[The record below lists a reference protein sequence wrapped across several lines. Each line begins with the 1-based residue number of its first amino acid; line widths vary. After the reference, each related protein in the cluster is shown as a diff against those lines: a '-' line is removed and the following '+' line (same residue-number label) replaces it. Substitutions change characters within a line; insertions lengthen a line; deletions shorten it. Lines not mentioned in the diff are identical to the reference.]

1 MAGYSA
7 RMEPVV
13 IRPAQPSDATDL
25 ARNWIDV
32 ARHYVELDADAFQ
45 LPAADGLVAWFQRLL
60 RRPRSDDAVWL
71 VAEVDGR
78 VVGDVAARLE
88 HPTEDAARQLLRDLD
103 RLRLYVDA
111 LGVAEA
117 YRRRGVGAR
126 LLHAVEEWGRGKGA
140 VRSVLTTYH
149 ASPLSVP
156 FYEQGMGYERRSI
169 VFEKRLD

>member
-1 MAGYSA
+1 
-7 RMEPVV
+7 MESLAV
-13 IRPAQPSDATDL
+13 RPARPSDAADL

-32 ARHYVELDADAFQ
+32 ARHYVELDGDAFQ
-45 LPAADGLVAWFQRLL
+45 VPSADGLVGWFQELL
-60 RRPRSDDAVWL
+60 QRPRSADAVWL

-88 HPTEDAARQLLRDLD
+88 PPTEDAARQSLRDLG
-103 RLRLYVDA
+103 RMRLYVHA
-111 LGVAEA
+111 LGVEEA
-117 YRRRGVGAR
+117 YRRHGVGAR
-126 LLHAVEEWGRGKGA
+126 LMHAVEVWGRERGA

-156 FYEQGMGYERRSI
+156 FYEQRMGYERRSI

>member
-1 MAGYSA
+1 
-7 RMEPVV
+7 MESRVV
-13 IRPAQPSDATDL
+13 RPARPSDASDL

-32 ARHYVELDADAFQ
+32 ARHYAELDADAFRV
-45 LPAADGLVAWFQRLL
+45 PAADGLVGWFEELL
-60 RRPRSDDAVWL
+60 QRPRSEDAVWL

-78 VVGDVAARLE
+78 VVGDVAAHLE
-88 HPTEDAARQLLRDLD
+88 YPSEDAARQLLRDLG
-103 RLRLYVDA
+103 LVRLYVDA

-117 YRRRGVGAR
+117 YRRHGVGGQ
-126 LLHAVEEWGRGKGA
+126 LMHAVEGWGRDRGA